1 MDVEATYAACLLE
14 CGWPKF
20 LSIVVEKWS
29 SDEDEDATCE
39 IATTDYIFKVCHW
52 WNETLADEPVSV
64 ITGQAIRPIAYSSS
78 EFTRWWGGYKRW
90 LLEAR
95 NAHVHE

>member
-1 MDVEATYAACLLE
+1 MDIEATYAACLLE

-20 LSIVVEKWS
+20 LSIIVEKWFS
-29 SDEDEDATCE
+29 NEGEDATCE
-39 IATTDYIFKVCHW
+39 IATTDYIFKVCRW
-52 WNETLADEPVSV
+52 WNETLADEPVK
-64 ITGQAIRPIAYSSS
+64 AIGSMRPIAYSSP

-95 NAHVHE
+95 NGRI